1 MRYIQDPITL
11 ELVPASQYQPPG
23 RQIHDIQP
31 DIEPFVSPIDK
42 TVISSRA
49 QLREHNRRHNV
60 THASDFSP
68 EFLAQR
74 QRQREAFFQPG
85 SRERKQAI
93 YDAWVAAERQT

>member
-1 MRYIQDPITL
+1 VRWIQDPVTF
-11 ELVPASQYQPPG
+11 ELVPASQYRPPATKT
-23 RQIHDIQP
+23 HEIQA

-42 TVISSRA
+42 SVISSRA

-68 EFLAQR
+68 EFIAQR
-74 QRQREAFFQPG
+74 QRQREAFFQAG

-93 YDAWVAAERQT
+93 YDVWVAKERQ